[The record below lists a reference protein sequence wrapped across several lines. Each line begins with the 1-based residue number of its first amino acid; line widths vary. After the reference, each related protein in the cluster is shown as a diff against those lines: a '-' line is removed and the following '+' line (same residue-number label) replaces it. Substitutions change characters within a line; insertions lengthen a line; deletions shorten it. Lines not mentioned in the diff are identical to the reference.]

1 MIQGNNFHIWLLPNK
16 WQAYTS
22 YLLYF

>member
-1 MIQGNNFHIWLLPNK
+1 MIQCNDFHIWLLPNT